1 MCKDNK
7 YRCVL
12 IIIQYK
18 IKDRKWEINIL
29 KPRYYE
35 IVVNILI
42 NNDILHIFKNKK
54 NWTT

>member
-7 YRCVL
+7 YRCIL